1 MPTVFRI
8 YTENVNRKEV
18 LQVVAKKFE
27 NFAFQPTTGY
37 FRGQPEKSVVI
48 EIVNARKKDV
58 AEVARS
64 IRRINGQKS
73 VLVLGLQ
80 ASVERTGV

>member
-1 MPTVFRI
+1 
-8 YTENVNRKEV
+8 
-18 LQVVAKKFE
+18 
-27 NFAFQPTTGY
+27 
-37 FRGQPEKSVVI
+37 VVI